1 MAIRPYY
8 RPCEKQ
14 IGAATFESPAFA
26 WSGGFALS
34 QKQKNVVALH
44 AAVMK
49 ADPSAKPLEI
59 SSKSLQPLGVK
70 LSAFNLTLVVD
81 GRKCTVESVFQ
92 ASKVFEGGIG
102 PFPEKYGEDSRDVRH
117 FVRDVSEGRHVIGF
131 EFCGRRWP
139 TEPKTAFYD
148 HLYLTALEENPD
160 LAAEL
165 LEYNAFTDIEFNP
178 KRSINCQAAAAALYV
193 SKKRHA
199 SQSAPVEDVNVE
211 GLKEIN
217 PATGRPCH
225 YETKPKE
232 EPRPFLDTTEKLL
245 SMKQFH
251 PRNK

>member
-1 MAIRPYY
+1 MIL
-8 RPCEKQ
+8 
-14 IGAATFESPAFA
+14 ESLAFS

-34 QKQKNVVALH
+34 QKQKNVAALH
-44 AAVMK
+44 AAILME
-49 ADPSAKPLEI
+49 DPSAKPLEI
-59 SSKSLQPLGVK
+59 SRKSLQPLGVK
-70 LSAFNLTLVVD
+70 LSAFNLTLAVE

-92 ASKVFEGGIG
+92 ASKVFEGGTG
-102 PFPEKYGEDSRDVRH
+102 PFPKKYGEDPHEVRH
-117 FVRDVSEGRHVIGF
+117 FVRDIYEGRHVIGF

-148 HLYLTALEENPD
+148 HLYITALEENPD

-165 LEYNAFTDIEFNP
+165 LEYDAFTDIEFNP
-178 KRSINCQAAAAALYV
+178 KRSINCQAASAALYV
-193 SKKRHA
+193 SKKRLEPHDAPAEEA
-199 SQSAPVEDVNVE
+199 SVD

-217 PATGRPCH
+217 PKTGRPCH

-245 SMKQFH
+245 SMKQYH